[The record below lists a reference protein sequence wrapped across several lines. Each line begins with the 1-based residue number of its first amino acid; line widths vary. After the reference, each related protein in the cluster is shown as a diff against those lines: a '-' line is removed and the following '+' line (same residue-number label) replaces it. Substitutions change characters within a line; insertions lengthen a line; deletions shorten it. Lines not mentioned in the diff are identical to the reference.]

1 MSRLRSEDDL
11 ALWIKANHERPFLQH
26 LVMKSWGCSRA
37 TCLKFLASLAKL
49 EVDGKKTLH
58 RFHLIL
64 DNHEKFQKDSVY
76 LDGVDRRMHYDMAP
90 YAIWAIRVGSSKISR
105 GDKHSYRMTA
115 ALSVR
120 GNGEKLSILFIL
132 RGIPGGL
139 IEQGKFDDF
148 PIGTFMQFKKR
159 RGWMHACGLFT

>member
-1 MSRLRSEDDL
+1 MGPHQPIEEAQTPVLTGN
-11 ALWIKANHERPFLQH
+11 KAGHDPKVAH
-26 LVMKSWGCSRA
+26 
-37 TCLKFLASLAKL
+37 
-49 EVDGKKTLH
+49 
-58 RFHLIL
+58 IL
-64 DNHEKFQKDSVY
+64 NS
-76 LDGVDRRMHYDMAP
+76 MHYDMAP